1 MDPGSISLGVAGV
14 IPVIAQAIKAFQILK
29 TRIHTARKCGE
40 KLKDLKFDIE
50 VQEHRLFNECVLLL
64 HASGQSQTDTDQ
76 MIKNLGDDRWEDN
89 SLDARLQEKLKRSYN
104 ICSRLIERMNN
115 DLQSLIVD
123 LCGFEEVEKVKQK
136 VSKIVF
142 RGYESTDEKSALQ
155 DENWKTVYD
164 HVREKIK
171 FSFDKPLFEKKI
183 DVLRK
188 RNEDLESMCTQL
200 ERASNSSTSVCPS
213 RRALP
218 SRFSKVQQVSE
229 EAYRALS
236 ANFSC
241 GDKSHGEHSASLCLD
256 VEIVENIYLSMSIVC
271 KTNAA

>member
-1 MDPGSISLGVAGV
+1 M
-14 IPVIAQAIKAFQILK
+14 QAIKAFRILK

-64 HASGQSQTDTDQ
+64 HASGQSQRDTDQ

-104 ICSRLIERMNN
+104 ICSMLIKRMNN
-115 DLQSLIVD
+115 VLQSLIVD
-123 LCGFEEVEKVKQK
+123 LCVFDEVEKEKEK

-142 RGYESTDEKSALQ
+142 RGYESTDENAALQ
-155 DENWKTVYD
+155 DENWETVYD
-164 HVREKIK
+164 RVREKMK
-171 FSFDKPLFEKKI
+171 FSFNKPLFEKKI

-200 ERASNSSTSVCPS
+200 ERASNSSTYVCPS
-213 RRALP
+213 RKALP
-218 SRFSKVQQVSE
+218 SRLAKVQQVSE
-229 EAYRALS
+229 EAYSALS

-241 GDKSHGEHSASLCLD
+241 GDKSHGEYSAPLCLD